1 MSGVPDRRRRR
12 HQTPSSTIR
21 RRRSSHPALGDTIT
35 LGVGDYPIYPQDRT
49 YSFGAIVSPDPAETT
64 LTATG
69 QSADLSMNI
78 TGYQTV
84 VNTGD
89 PPTELDWSSTTSVV
103 WAPTVSII
111 APVSA
116 VPGDT
121 IWIRVQQD
129 ETIWSA
135 ADSIVVPVP

>member
-1 MSGVPDRRRRR
+1 
-12 HQTPSSTIR
+12 
-21 RRRSSHPALGDTIT
+21 
-35 LGVGDYPIYPQDRT
+35 
-49 YSFGAIVSPDPAETT
+49 
-64 LTATG
+64 
-69 QSADLSMNI
+69 MNI

-121 IWIRVQQD
+121 VWIRVQQD